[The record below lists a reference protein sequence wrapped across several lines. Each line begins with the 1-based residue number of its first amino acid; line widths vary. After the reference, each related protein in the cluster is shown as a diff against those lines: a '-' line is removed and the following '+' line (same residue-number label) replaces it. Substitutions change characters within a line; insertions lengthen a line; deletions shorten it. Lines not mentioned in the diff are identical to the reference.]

1 MASSQSRRPDSAG
14 GKPLSDLAYDVIAI
28 LHEKSQAL
36 EAYDDYL
43 EDAEENDEV
52 RELLEDIREQDEENV
67 RRLEQLL
74 PQLIGAGPEEEFI
87 VGGGRRKSRPR
98 SQARG
103 RVTHNSNGG
112 SARCPVHS

>member
-1 MASSQSRRPDSAG
+1 MASSHSRRPDSAG

-74 PQLIGAGPEEEFI
+74 PQLIGAGPEEEFESSE
-87 VGGGRRKSRPR
+87 GDEESPG
-98 SQARG
+98 RG
-103 RVTHNSNGG
+103 RKRG
-112 SARCPVHS
+112 AA

>member
-1 MASSQSRRPDSAG
+1 MASSKSRRSNPES

-74 PQLIGAGPEEEFI
+74 PLLIGAGPEEEFESSEEDEERP
-87 VGGGRRKSRPR
+87 GRARK
-98 SQARG
+98 RG
-103 RVTHNSNGG
+103 
-112 SARCPVHS
+112 AA

>member
-1 MASSQSRRPDSAG
+1 MASSNSPRSDSAG

-52 RELLEDIREQDEENV
+52 RELLEEIREQDEENV

-74 PQLIGAGPEEEFI
+74 PQLIGSGPEEEFESSEEDEESP
-87 VGGGRRKSRPR
+87 G
-98 SQARG
+98 RG
-103 RVTHNSNGG
+103 RKRG
-112 SARCPVHS
+112 AA